1 MRLNRFLALAGLGAR
16 RKCEEL
22 IRDGRIEVNG
32 QTVGSLA
39 VEVNP
44 EADRVLSDGERV
56 RLPRVHLYAVLNKP
70 KGLVVSSNDER
81 GRATVYDILPARMR
95 AKLRAV
101 GRLDRAS
108 EGLLLLTNDGVLA
121 NALIHPR
128 SSVPRTYLVW
138 VTPPPD
144 DGGLRR
150 LRGGVALGGG
160 ERSRPAT
167 VELLGVRG
175 GIARL
180 RLTLCE
186 GKNREVRRMFRAVGS
201 RVATLRRIRLDGVEL
216 GALRPGQFRPLS
228 RTEVLDLRRAAGLE
242 TGG

>member
-1 MRLNRFLALAGLGAR
+1 LRLNRFLALAGLGAR

-22 IRDGRIEVNG
+22 IRDGRIEVNDE
-32 QTVGSLA
+32 TAGSLA

-44 EADRVLSDGERV
+44 EEDRVLCDGERV
-56 RLPRVHLYAVLNKP
+56 RLPRARLYAVLNKP
-70 KGLVVSSNDER
+70 RGVVVSSSDER
-81 GRATVYDILPARMR
+81 GRATVYDILPARVR

-128 SSVPRTYLVW
+128 SGVPRTYLAW

-167 VELLGVRG
+167 VGLLGVRG
-175 GIARL
+175 EIARL

-186 GKNREVRRMFRAVGS
+186 GKNREVRRMFRAIGS
-201 RVATLRRIRLDGVEL
+201 RVVALRRVRLDGVEL
-216 GALRPGQFRPLS
+216 GDLRPGQFRPLS
-228 RTEVLDLRRAAGLE
+228 PTEVRELRRAAGLK